1 MTVKEEFV
9 AVPNKELLWNIL
21 FENNVFAGLPSEKYD
36 EVQRVFETAVH
47 SRAETITSGAS
58 LVEANKELIA
68 DMVGQVERMR
78 LPVGKAPAN
87 SIQLFDAKKA
97 ELESA
102 MRPPAPEEISFADE
116 ADEPLD
122 EKKLDSLLE
131 DTMRQRKLDME
142 AAMTGGEH
150 SLKTNKKVAWA
161 DQQAENGAIPIS
173 DHTALPAALSR
184 KLKPAPGSAPEKGNE
199 PRGGDPLAARVAAL
213 EAKLEALTGEV
224 RGLASRVPSHP

>member
-21 FENNVFAGLPSEKYD
+21 FENNVFAGLPPDKYD
-36 EVQRVFETAVH
+36 EVQRVFETAVR
-47 SRAETITSGAS
+47 SRAETIPRTAS

-78 LPVGKAPAN
+78 QPEGKSPAN

-102 MRPPAPEEISFADE
+102 MRPPAPEEVSFADE

-131 DTMRQRKLDME
+131 STMRQRELDMD
-142 AAMTGGEH
+142 AAMKGGDQGQ
-150 SLKTNKKVAWA
+150 KANKKVAWA
-161 DQQAENGAIPIS
+161 DQQADNGAIPIS
-173 DHTALPAALSR
+173 DHTTLPAALSR
-184 KLKPAPGSAPEKGNE
+184 KLKPAPGSVSESGTG
-199 PRGGDPLAARVAAL
+199 GGDPLTARVSAL
-213 EAKLEALTGEV
+213 EAKLEALIGEV
-224 RGLASRVPSHP
+224 RGLASRVVSPP